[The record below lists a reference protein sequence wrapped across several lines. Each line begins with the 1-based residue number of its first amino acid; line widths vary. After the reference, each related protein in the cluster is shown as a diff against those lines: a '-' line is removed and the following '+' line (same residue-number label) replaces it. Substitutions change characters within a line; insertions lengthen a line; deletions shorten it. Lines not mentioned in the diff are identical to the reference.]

1 MIDFHIL
8 HGPIYRIKSS
18 VLHKPKF
25 FEKNHSKHQVLPL
38 INRSTYT
45 TGVLDKSVFY

>member
-1 MIDFHIL
+1 MIDFPIL
-8 HGPIYRIKSS
+8 HGPIYRIKST
-18 VLHKPKF
+18 VLYKPKF
-25 FEKNHSKHQVLPL
+25 YEKNHSKHQVLPL

>member
-18 VLHKPKF
+18 VLQKPKF
-25 FEKNHSKHQVLPL
+25 YEKNHSKHQVLPL
-38 INRSTYT
+38 INRSIYT